1 MRVLFKHFGFVIVGI
16 LIGTGFAY
24 LQQIKEG
31 TRYESIAVI
40 GIGLEQTPTTETP
53 ADVAP
58 VEDLLRDQLV
68 LEKAITAASLAS
80 TRTLR
85 DAAEPVAELRRFLAM
100 ERVDRSGQVL
110 KVTCAAVRPDEA
122 PQILAAVL
130 KQAKSFWG
138 NEQQGDTVSPTELL
152 HQAKEDLLVKA
163 TRLDESISERAAEAP
178 GGWIDH
184 EAFVEKQN
192 RLRELERRLEEAQAS
207 LGQLRSRFKAAETA
221 EKNDD
226 PAAVAA
232 LMSSANPTVS
242 RETASFRSP
251 SGPALIDLLA
261 EEATLLESYG
271 VNHPKVKAVRARIE
285 ALQVEA
291 GGETQVSK
299 LKAEEALLLETYG
312 VEHPKVRA
320 VRAKLAALSGEAE
333 SPSQPTRT
341 SSQPAP
347 AESMT
352 PVQRQFAALQAEV
365 QVRDAEWQELEKLV
379 RSRRSEVTRLAAWDA
394 ADQAVRAE
402 RDRVQGLFQSVVRRL
417 EEMPPAGGGR
427 DAGLEI
433 LSSPSAGLP
442 RPTRL
447 LESLLIGGGLGGLLG
462 LALSLGQSA
471 LSRRETD
478 AVESGVTTKLPVL
491 ARITLPGTQD
501 RQTGAAASLP
511 VVDEPQS
518 PVAEAFRSLRAA
530 LNLRTA
536 ELEHCRLALID
547 DSAGDLFPVAA
558 NLAASYALAGRRTLL
573 VDCAGG
579 ANVKPL
585 LSAEVEPVDFE
596 RVLCGAEELADAIEV
611 THVEGLSVAI
621 WRGSRRSGERHF
633 PNDALQVLRDK
644 FDVILLYGTP
654 AVAEPRL
661 IADFFVLVG
670 KNNQGL
676 RVLADQFDG
685 VAPFRSQDLLGGV
698 VVRDA
703 QAR

>member
-1 MRVLFKHFGFVIVGI
+1 MRALFKHFGFIIVGV

-24 LQQIKEG
+24 LRQIKEG

-40 GIGLEQTPTTETP
+40 GVGLEQASMTETP

-58 VEDLLRDQLV
+58 VDDLLRDQLV
-68 LEKAITAASLAS
+68 LEKAITSAGLAT

-85 DAAEPVAELRRFLAM
+85 DAAEPIAELRRILET
-100 ERVDRSGQVL
+100 ERVDRAGQVL

-130 KQAKSFWG
+130 KQARSFWG
-138 NEQQGDTVSPTELL
+138 DEQQGDAASPTELL
-152 HQAKEDLLVKA
+152 KQAKDDLLASA
-163 TRLDESISERAAEAP
+163 TRLDQSITKRAADAP
-178 GGWIDH
+178 AGWIDH
-184 EAFVEKQN
+184 EAFLEKQK
-192 RLRELERRLEEAQAS
+192 RLRELERRLEETQAS
-207 LGQLRSRFKAAETA
+207 LGQIRSRLMAAEAA
-221 EKNDD
+221 EKSND
-226 PAAVAA
+226 PEAVVA
-232 LMSSANPTVS
+232 LMSPASPPAS
-242 RETASFRSP
+242 REAALLRP
-251 SGPALIDLLA
+251 SGGPALIDLLA

-333 SPSQPTRT
+333 SPSQPTR
-341 SSQPAP
+341 SSSEPAP

-352 PVQRQFAALQAEV
+352 SVQRQLAALQAEV

-394 ADQAVRAE
+394 ADQAVRTE

-417 EEMPPAGGGR
+417 EELPRAGE
-427 DAGLEI
+427 AQSPGLGI
-433 LSSPSAGLP
+433 LSPPGEGLP
-442 RPTRL
+442 RPTRF
-447 LESLLIGGGLGGLLG
+447 LEVLLIGGGLGGLIG
-462 LALSLGQSA
+462 LVLSLGQAA
-471 LSRRETD
+471 LSRRETN
-478 AVESGVTTKLPVL
+478 AATTGVTSKLPVL

-501 RQTGAAASLP
+501 RPTGAAASLP

-558 NLAASYALAGRRTLL
+558 NLAASYALAGSRTLL

-579 ANVKPL
+579 ANIRPL

-596 RVLCGAEELADAIEV
+596 RVLCGAEELSDAIEE
-611 THVEGLSVAI
+611 TRVEGMSVAI
-621 WRGSRRSGERHF
+621 WRGSRRSGDRHF

-644 FDVILLYGTP
+644 FDVILLYGTA

-676 RVLADQFDG
+676 RVLADQFAG
-685 VAPFRSQDLLGGV
+685 VAPSRSQDLLGGV
-698 VVRDA
+698 VVRGA
-703 QAR
+703 LAR